1 MKNLAFV
8 LAYLILP
15 ASAVELIQVK
25 NQTDQVVSRQG
36 LAVSDQLTERLGTEV
51 AIRLVSFAQVTDLL
65 ADTRDPALVTLPPVF
80 FAAALDAGWAPLM
93 GYQPDI
99 ALGMYQLEPGP
110 IERLGTPPA
119 ESLAARLSQ
128 AVYPHPVDERLPLRD
143 HTSCIRAVITARVDG
158 CVTAPFFVKQYLD
171 RFGITLNLVGELY
184 PLPPP
189 VLFANEAVTASQ
201 RMAVTASSIQAG
213 GRFTYVDFDLIGRD
227 RYDAVASLLS
237 AE

>member
-1 MKNLAFV
+1 MKNLAFA

-25 NQTDQVVSRQG
+25 NQTDQVVSRQVI
-36 LAVSDQLTERLGTEV
+36 AVSDQLGERLGTEV
-51 AIRLVSFAQVTDLL
+51 GIRLVSFAQVADLL
-65 ADTRDPALVTLPPVF
+65 TDTRDPALVTLPPVF
-80 FAAALDAGWAPLM
+80 FAAAIDAGWTPLM

-99 ALGMYQLEPGP
+99 ALGTYQLEPGP
-110 IERLGTPPA
+110 IKQLGTPPA

-128 AVYPHPVDERLPLRD
+128 AVYPDEVDERLPLRD

-189 VLFANEAVTASQ
+189 VLFANATVTTAQRAAVTAS
-201 RMAVTASSIQAG
+201 TIEAG
-213 GRFTYVDFDLIGRD
+213 GRFTYVNFDLIGRD

-237 AE
+237 AK